1 MNLVEVFEVV
11 QVAVIWKVIETLQRG
26 DYEDAEVWAEAKKK
40 EYEEINSL
48 LLSLLMLNK
57 QRITDVILDNTE
69 KSYKEIESYV
79 LDQWGEGQLPERTDE
94 AERKAIDFINTF
106 VLAALV
112 SVGTRKGAVERQ
124 YRRVIDK
131 VLRTKD
137 EEDLPILI
145 RQAMYKEYELGLI
158 SGYIDRS
165 GHEWALDRYVQ
176 NAQEH
181 QTLEIWEAVLVTGL
195 TARNVE
201 LVQIPIFS
209 DPRQACSGLQV
220 DNGIICV
227 VPRHQASLEAQ
238 LYPNIYDAEHR
249 YRQPDGHHGIN
260 CRHIWSAVG
269 KTSRNLYKRIDKERE
284 RTKALR
290 KRRNTLIRN
299 LI

>member
-11 QVAVIWKVIETLQRG
+11 QVAVIWKVIETLQHG
-26 DYEDAEVWAEAKKK
+26 DYEDAEVWAEVKKK

-57 QRITDVILDNTE
+57 QRITDVILNNTE

-106 VLAALV
+106 ILASLI
-112 SVGTRKGAVERQ
+112 SVENRLGAVERQ
-124 YRRVIDK
+124 YLRVINR
-131 VLRTKD
+131 VLQTAKS
-137 EEDLPILI
+137 DLETSVK
-145 RQAMYKEYELGLI
+145 QAIQEEYELGLI
-158 SGYIDRS
+158 SGYVDRG

-176 NAQEH
+176 NIQEH
-181 QTLEIWEAVLVTGL
+181 QTLDIWEAVLVAGL
-195 TARNVE
+195 AVRNVE

-209 DPRQACSGLQV
+209 DPRQACSGLQIG
-220 DNGIICV
+220 NGIICV
-227 VPRHQASLEAQ
+227 VPRHRASAEAQ

-249 YRQPDGHHGIN
+249 YGAPDGHHGIN

-290 KRRNTLIRN
+290 KRRNTLIHN